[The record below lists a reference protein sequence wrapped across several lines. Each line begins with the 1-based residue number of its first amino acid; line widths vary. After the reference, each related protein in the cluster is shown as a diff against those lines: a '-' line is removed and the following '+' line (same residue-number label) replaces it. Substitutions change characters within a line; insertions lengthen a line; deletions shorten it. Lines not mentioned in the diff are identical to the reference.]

1 MAITVRK
8 FSNACYWITVVII
21 TLFIA
26 LYLVFFRIVQD
37 KVSNYP
43 APTAKI
49 GFYSHASVGSL
60 FFLSGLIQFNA
71 TLRHK
76 YKTLHKICGYFYFTM
91 SILVILS
98 LIPLL
103 IGGAETGISAWLF
116 SILTGPL
123 WLWANYLSYKAIIN
137 GDVTLHRRMNIRAYG
152 FACSIIW
159 MRPIVSLLSAPWS
172 VTSFDEVQPR
182 ISEALKSV
190 MWFTVLIEIMAVELF
205 LHYED
210 KTRAP
215 LVSAEKGSPF
225 LTSQEKAALSL
236 FDRNPFTPAKVVV
249 FEMLNKNVLRIVFH
263 LEGKAII
270 TGPGEHISL
279 RAKVNGKKTTR
290 NYTPITT
297 RSNMEAGLVELVIRL
312 VPNGAMSSIL
322 QSSATNDTTKE
333 LPAFQISHCLE
344 AFDYQANKHAFILM
358 AAAGTGITPMI
369 NIARYILKNPAD
381 KTRIHLIFSVRNAED
396 TFLENI
402 LKDLVQQTISPSRFS
417 YEVKHFLDVVTAESI
432 HGFTSKETSSR
443 ILLSGPERF
452 VRPLEASLV
461 KLDKTVQVS
470 SFGVSDR

>member
-91 SILVILS
+91 SILSMLS
-98 LIPLL
+98 LIPILV
-103 IGGAETGISAWLF
+103 GGAETGMSAWLVV
-116 SILTGPL
+116 ILTGPL
-123 WLWANYLSYKAIIN
+123 WLWVNYLSYKAIIN
-137 GDVTLHRRMNIRAYG
+137 GDVTLHRRMNIRAFG
-152 FACSIIW
+152 FANSIIW
-159 MRPIVSLLSAPWS
+159 MRPVVSILAAPWT
-172 VTSFDEVQPR
+172 VTSIDQIQPR
-182 ISEALKSV
+182 IAEALKGG
-190 MWFTVLIEIMAVELF
+190 MWFTFLIGIMAVELF
-205 LHYED
+205 LYFED
-210 KTRAP
+210 NARAP
-215 LVSAEKGSPF
+215 LVTAAGIPF
-225 LTSQEKAALSL
+225 LTGQEKSMINL
-236 FDRNPFTPAKVVV
+236 FDRNPFTPAKVSRA
-249 FEMLNKNVLRIVFH
+249 EMLNKSVLRVVFQ
-263 LEGKAII
+263 LNGNAVI

-279 RAKVNGKKTTR
+279 RAKVNGKTTTR

-297 RSNMEAGLVELVIRL
+297 RSNMEAGLVEL
-312 VPNGAMSSIL
+312 
-322 QSSATNDTTKE
+322 

-344 AFDYQANKHAFILM
+344 GFDYQANQHSLLLM
-358 AAAGTGITPMI
+358 AASGTGITPMI

-381 KTRIHLIFSVRNAED
+381 KTRIHLIFSFRNAED
-396 TFLENI
+396 TFLENV
-402 LKDLVQQTISPSRFS
+402 LQDLVQTSPSRFS
-417 YEVKHFLDVVTAESI
+417 YEIKYVLDGEVVTAESI
-432 HGFTSKETSSR
+432 RALRSNKETCR

-452 VRPLEASLV
+452 MVPLEARLV
-461 KLDKTVQVS
+461 ALEKTVPVF
-470 SFGVSDR
+470 SFGISDR

>member
-116 SILTGPL
+116 AILTGPL

-137 GDVTLHRRMNIRAYG
+137 GDVTLHRRMNIRAFG
-152 FACSIIW
+152 FANSIIW
-159 MRPIVSLLSAPWS
+159 MRPVVSILAAPWT
-172 VTSFDEVQPR
+172 VTSIDQVQPR
-182 ISEALKSV
+182 IAEALKGG
-190 MWFTVLIEIMAVELF
+190 MWFTFLVEIMAVELF
-205 LHYED
+205 LYFED
-210 KTRAP
+210 NARAP
-215 LVSAEKGSPF
+215 LVTAAGIPF
-225 LTSQEKAALSL
+225 LTSQEKAALNL
-236 FDRNPFTPAKVVV
+236 FDRNPFTSAKVSRV
-249 FEMLNKNVLRIVFH
+249 EMLNKSVLRIVFL

-279 RAKVNGKKTTR
+279 RAKVNGKTTTR

-322 QSSATNDTTKE
+322 QSSVTNDTTKE

-344 AFDYQANKHAFILM
+344 GFDYQVNQHSLLLM
-358 AAAGTGITPMI
+358 AASGTGITPMI
-369 NIARYILKNPAD
+369 NIARYILKNPVD
-381 KTRIHLIFSVRNAED
+381 KTRIHLIFSVRNAD
-396 TFLENI
+396 DAFLEDI
-402 LKDLVQQTISPSRFS
+402 LKDLVQTATPSRFS
-417 YEVKHFLDVVTAESI
+417 FEIKYFLEGEVVTAESI
-432 HGFTSKETSSR
+432 RSYTINNESYR

-452 VRPLEASLV
+452 LVPLEARLSA
-461 KLDKTVQVS
+461 LDKTVPVF
-470 SFGVSDR
+470 SFGISDR